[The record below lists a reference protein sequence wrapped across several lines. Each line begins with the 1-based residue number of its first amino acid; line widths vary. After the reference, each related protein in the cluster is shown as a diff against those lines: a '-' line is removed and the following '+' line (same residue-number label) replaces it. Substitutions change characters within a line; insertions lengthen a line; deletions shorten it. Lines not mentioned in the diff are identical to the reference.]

1 MTLFW
6 QNYFGDP
13 WNVLDFVIVVGS
25 IVDIIAAKALVSCLI
40 ASLRR
45 VHVPYFVYYMCRAVF
60 LQHEAASIDLRASA
74 CPVMLLAC
82 RRM

>member
-45 VHVPYFVYYMCRAVF
+45 VHVPYFVYYMCVVQCF
-60 LQHEAASIDLRASA
+60 YSMKQPPLT
-74 CPVMLLAC
+74 CMLLHVL
-82 RRM
+82 